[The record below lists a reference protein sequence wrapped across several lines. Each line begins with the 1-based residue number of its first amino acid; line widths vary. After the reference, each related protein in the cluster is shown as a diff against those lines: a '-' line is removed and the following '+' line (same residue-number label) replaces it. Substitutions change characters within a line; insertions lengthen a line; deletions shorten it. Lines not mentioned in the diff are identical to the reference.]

1 MLLDGWRR
9 IHSRQIFD
17 IGCDADRFDLIE
29 PITATITPR
38 EKVDQ
43 GSVVRLPRIPVSDL
57 SGEEF

>member
-1 MLLDGWRR
+1 
-9 IHSRQIFD
+9 
-17 IGCDADRFDLIE
+17 LIE